1 MAMASALCQA
11 SVDLGVEVAFC
22 FCLRADL
29 DRACLFLIGGVR
41 FAKFRRIVSF
51 IYLKRLEH

>member
-11 SVDLGVEVAFC
+11 SVDLGVEVA